1 MEKNDDKIVREVGR
15 ENKKTRGSKYG
26 NEVMRESDEKV
37 VRESKERVSREVIRK
52 SREKI
57 DRT

>member
-15 ENKKTRGSKYG
+15 ENKKTRGGKYG

-37 VRESKERVSREVIRK
+37 VREC
-52 SREKI
+52 REK
-57 DRT
+57 